1 MTEDKK
7 TKLNYWVCR
16 ILVGALLVGVGFL
29 LHALIIQ
36 DKNMLQTAS
45 ATTPY
50 DDGEEVRSN
59 ETKKFDLI
67 NPLLECGEL
76 ENVTNKKVEDMK
88 QNISFFIDKSL
99 STQQVSHISVY
110 FRDLNNGPWFGFG
123 EKETFIP
130 GSLLKVPL
138 LIALYKEASA
148 DPSFLEK
155 KILFESADTVATPHF
170 KPKASAIPG
179 NVYSVS
185 ELITLMI
192 RDSDNNAT
200 LLLNQLL
207 GSEKT
212 QFTYSDLGIKPPT
225 NQNYSVTVRTYA
237 SFFRILYNATYL
249 NREYSDKALHLLT
262 ESAFTKGLR
271 AGVPT
276 SIPIAHK
283 FGERTILEGQENQL
297 HDCGIVYYP
306 GRPYLLC
313 VMTRGSDYE
322 NMADAIKTISSIIYK
337 EIKAE

>member
-1 MTEDKK
+1 MHEAANRLDPKKFFLKKDLAEPILNLPFGSHFFVDLVLKIKQKYPHVDKI
-7 TKLNYWVCR
+7 R
-16 ILVGALLVGVGFL
+16 PFS
-29 LHALIIQ
+29 Q
-36 DKNMLQTAS
+36 MLRWAI
-45 ATTPY
+45 
-50 DDGEEVRSN
+50 VN
-59 ETKKFDLI
+59 ETVLMLK
-67 NPLLECGEL
+67 
-76 ENVTNKKVEDMK
+76 
-88 QNISFFIDKSL
+88 SF
-99 STQQVSHISVY
+99 
-110 FRDLNNGPWFGFG
+110 
-123 EKETFIP
+123 
-130 GSLLKVPL
+130 GSLLFFFAKS
-138 LIALYKEASA
+138 IFIK
-148 DPSFLEK
+148 DPRRHWSFKRIL